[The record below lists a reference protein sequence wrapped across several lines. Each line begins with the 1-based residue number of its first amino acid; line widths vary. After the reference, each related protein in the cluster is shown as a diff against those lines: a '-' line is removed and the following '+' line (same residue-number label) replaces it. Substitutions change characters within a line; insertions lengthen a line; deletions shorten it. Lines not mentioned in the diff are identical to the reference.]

1 MTELNTSTEATIND
15 QTAIGF
21 IPCYQQPFIS
31 LYNEDCIETMKRIP
45 DGSID
50 LILTDPPYNTTDCKW
65 DKMEIFSNDLKN
77 EWLRI
82 LSDTGNIVIC
92 CQEIMMAKT
101 ILFLQ
106 EFYRHRWIWQK
117 DKCGNFLSASGQP
130 LKYTEDIVV
139 FSKRGHY
146 KVHNSKIETA
156 TYNPIMRNGSGKARG
171 TDSQRFGLSIN
182 AINDR
187 GKKTPLK
194 ANPKTDGI
202 ERYPQDIIY
211 FPVPHNKN
219 ERIHPTQKPVDL
231 MRYLI
236 LTYSNKGEMVF
247 DGYSGSGTTAE
258 ACIIEGRKFIGSE
271 LNKEYFEKSISRLKN
286 VPTQLF

>member
-1 MTELNTSTEATIND
+1 METNSTNSQEKANAPIAGM
-15 QTAIGF
+15 QSYS
-21 IPCYQQPFIS
+21 PPFVS
-31 LYNEDCIETMKRIP
+31 LYNEDCLETIRRIP
-45 DGSID
+45 DGSVD

-65 DKMEIFSNDLKN
+65 DKIEIFSDDLKKQ
-77 EWLRI
+77 WLRI
-82 LSDTGNIVIC
+82 LSDTGNIVVC

-101 ILFLQ
+101 IIFLQ
-106 EFYRHRWIWQK
+106 EFYRHRLIWQK

-156 TYNPIMRNGSGKARG
+156 TYNPIMRNGSGKAKG

-187 GKKTPLK
+187 EKKTPLK

-219 ERIHPTQKPVDL
+219 ERIHPTQKPLDL
-231 MRYLI
+231 MRYLV
-236 LTYSNKGEMVF
+236 LTYSNKGDTVF
-247 DGYSGSGTTAE
+247 DGYSGSGTTAI
-258 ACIIEGRKFIGSE
+258 ACVVEQRNFIGSE
-271 LNKEYFEKSISRLKN
+271 LNKDYFNKSVQRIKN
-286 VPTQLF
+286 VPQSLF